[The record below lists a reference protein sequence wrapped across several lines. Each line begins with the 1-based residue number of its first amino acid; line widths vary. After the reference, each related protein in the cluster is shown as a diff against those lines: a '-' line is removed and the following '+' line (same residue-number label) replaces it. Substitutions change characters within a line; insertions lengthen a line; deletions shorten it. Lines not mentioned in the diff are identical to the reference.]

1 MDPSIAG
8 LMNAVEDGEASA
20 ADSVF
25 SALYAELHRLAKP
38 ELARP
43 GAAVN
48 LSPTILLREAYLDI
62 SGSLGNFVSRQSS
75 VLGIRSPRDAWFD
88 HRPCT

>member
-20 ADSVF
+20 ADSLF
-25 SALYAELHRLAKP
+25 SALYAKLHRLAKRK
-38 ELARP
+38 LARP

-48 LSPTILLREAYLDI
+48 LSPNDLAPRTLSGYVRVARELRFPAEL
-62 SGSLGNFVSRQSS
+62 GSWDTQS
-75 VLGIRSPRDAWFD
+75 A
-88 HRPCT
+88 